1 MALARLPI
9 PTRLFSRTAFLP
21 SPRLRSSCQVTGVL
35 EETLTVG
42 RHFFTPLNLAEPQAC
57 PSWVFHF
64 SFIHRATP
72 VVPDLAPLYVPPLFL
87 YSFTIHAEAYALGN
101 ILNLRL
107 ASDLTRLYRAG
118 FAGVF
123 AMVKSYI
130 QELLNSILYFSID
143 SQRNKCIFLTP

>member
-21 SPRLRSSCQVTGVL
+21 SPRLRSSCHVTGVL
-35 EETLTVG
+35 DETRTVG
-42 RHFFTPLNLAEPQAC
+42 RHFLTPLNLAEPQAC

-72 VVPDLAPLYVPPLFL
+72 VVPDFTPLYVPPLFL
-87 YSFTIHAEAYALGN
+87 YSFTIQALAYALGK

-107 ASDLTRLYRAG
+107 ASDLTRLYKAE

-123 AMVKSYI
+123 AIVRETYKEMI
-130 QELLNSILYFSID
+130 RNSIPEFSID
-143 SQRNKCIFLTP
+143 SQRCNYLFL